1 MNSQIVELI
10 GRNWLVNELLQANLE
25 VALPLRDR
33 GIDLIA
39 FADLDTHVK
48 SFIARP
54 IQMKAAS
61 VSSFGVDKKYEKFP
75 DLIIAY
81 VWYVKDPSKTVTYG
95 LTYHEA
101 VEVAHEMG
109 WTKTIFWEKGAY
121 FTTNPGKKLLY
132 LLKSYKMS
140 SPQQWWDKIID
151 MPKSDRTLNT
161 NPNS

>member
-1 MNSQIVELI
+1 MSQIVELI

-39 FADLDTHVK
+39 FADLYTHVQT
-48 SFIARP
+48 FIARP

-61 VSSFGVDKKYEKFP
+61 LRSFGVDQKYSRFP

-81 VWYVKDPSKTVTYG
+81 VWYVNDPNKTVTYG

-101 VEVAHEMG
+101 VEIADKMG
-109 WTKTIFWEKGAY
+109 WTKTISWEKGAY
-121 FTTNPGKKLLY
+121 STTNPSKPLLD
-132 LLKSYKMS
+132 LLEPYKML
-140 SPQQWWDKIID
+140 SPQKWWDKIINV
-151 MPKSDRTLNT
+151 PESDRTLNT

>member
-10 GRNWLVNELLQANLE
+10 GRNWLVNELLQADLE
-25 VALPLRDR
+25 VAIPLRDR

-39 FADLDTHVK
+39 FADLDRHVK

-61 VSSFGVDKKYEKFP
+61 VSSFGVDKKYENFP

-81 VWYVKDPSKTVTYG
+81 VCYVKSPSKTVTYG
-95 LTYHEA
+95 LSYQEA

-109 WTKTIFWEKGAY
+109 WTKTISWEKGAY
-121 FTTNPGKKLLY
+121 SNQKPGEKLLN
-132 LLKSYKMS
+132 LLEPYKMS
-140 SPQQWWDKIID
+140 SQQWWDKIINI
-151 MPKSDRTLNT
+151 P
-161 NPNS
+161 

>member
-1 MNSQIVELI
+1 MSTLLLLMSQIVELR

-39 FADLDTHVK
+39 FADLDTHVQ

-61 VSSFGVDKKYEKFP
+61 DKSFGIHKKYAQFP
-75 DLIIAY
+75 NLIIAY
-81 VWYVKDPSKTVTYG
+81 VWYLNDPSKTVTYG

-101 VEVAHEMG
+101 VQVADEMG
-109 WTKTIFWEKGAY
+109 YTKTPSWKEKGFY
-121 FTTNPGKKLLY
+121 FTSRPSVELLNF
-132 LLKSYKMS
+132 LESYKMS
-140 SPQQWWDKIID
+140 SPQQWWEKIIN
-151 MPKSDRTLNT
+151 MP
-161 NPNS
+161 